1 MSMKQILTTASSTGQ
16 VGNFNLG
23 TTNGDLVFTA
33 GQVPETDDGEVL
45 NDAPIKQQTDQCLQ
59 NLKAVLESEGLSLEH
74 ILKTTV
80 YVVDIQN
87 WEMVNEAYGKH
98 FEELPARTTIGVT
111 GLWGGVDVEIE
122 AVATTELE

>member
-1 MSMKQILTTASSTGQ
+1 MKQIVNTESGTGQ

-23 TTNGDLVFTA
+23 TTNGELVFTA
-33 GQVPETDDGEVL
+33 GQVPETEEGEVL
-45 NDAPIKQQTDQCLQ
+45 NDAPIKQQTDQCLK
-59 NLKAVLESEGLSLEH
+59 NLKTVLESEGLTLEH

-87 WEMVNEAYGKH
+87 WEMVNEAYGEH
-98 FEELPARTTIGVT
+98 FQELPARTTVGVT

>member
-1 MSMKQILTTASSTGQ
+1 MKQIVNTESGTGQ

-23 TTNGDLVFTA
+23 TTNGELVFTA
-33 GQVPETDDGEVL
+33 GQVPETEGGEVL
-45 NDAPIKQQTDQCLQ
+45 NDAPIKQQTDQCLE
-59 NLKAVLESEGLSLEH
+59 NLKAVLESEGLTLEH

-87 WEMVNEAYGKH
+87 WEMVNEAYGEH
-98 FEELPARTTIGVT
+98 FQELPARTTVGVT

>member
-1 MSMKQILTTASSTGQ
+1 MKQIVNTESSTGQ

-23 TTNGDLVFTA
+23 TTNGELVFTA
-33 GQVPETDDGEVL
+33 GQVPETEGGEVL
-45 NDAPIKQQTDQCLQ
+45 NDAPIKQQTDQCLE
-59 NLKAVLESEGLSLEH
+59 NLKAVLESEGLTLEH

-87 WEMVNEAYGKH
+87 WEMVNEAYGEH
-98 FEELPARTTIGVT
+98 FQELPARTTVGVT